1 VIAAAPPPALAPLLV
16 AAVVLAVA
24 GVAKLRRPAPTGL
37 ALARLGLPGSDAA
50 VSVLGAVE
58 IVAAA
63 AAAAFGGPLAA
74 PVVVLYLGF
83 AAVTAAQVRA
93 ARTSGTESDC
103 GCFGDRSAPVGPGH
117 VAVNLALAAGAAV
130 GAASDG
136 VVGGLDDAVGA
147 TVLTGLLAAV
157 AAAGVRGLLT
167 DLPAARA
174 AADAA

>member
-1 VIAAAPPPALAPLLV
+1 M
-16 AAVVLAVA
+16 
-24 GVAKLRRPAPTGL
+24 
-37 ALARLGLPGSDAA
+37 
-50 VSVLGAVE
+50 
-58 IVAAA
+58 
-63 AAAAFGGPLAA
+63 
-74 PVVVLYLGF
+74 
-83 AAVTAAQVRA
+83 
-93 ARTSGTESDC
+93 
-103 GCFGDRSAPVGPGH
+103 
-117 VAVNLALAAGAAV
+117 AVNLALAAGAAV